1 MSRVK
6 IAYYNIESMNE
17 SNPMLIFT
25 GLALMIISQVILMGK
40 ELKEEQELTI

>member
-1 MSRVK
+1 MSQVK
-6 IAYYNIESMNE
+6 IAYYNIEFMNE

-40 ELKEEQELTI
+40 ELKVEQKLTI